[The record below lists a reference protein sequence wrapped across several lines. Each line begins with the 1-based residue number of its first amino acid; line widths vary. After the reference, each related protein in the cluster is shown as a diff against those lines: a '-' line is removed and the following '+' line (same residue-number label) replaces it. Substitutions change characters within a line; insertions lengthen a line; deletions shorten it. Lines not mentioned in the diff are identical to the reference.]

1 MKKYNTKAIVLK
13 SVKYKDADKIFTL
26 FTKEYGKISAIG
38 RGVRKIN
45 SRRSGNLDTLNYV
58 SVGIRK

>member
-26 FTKEYGKISAIG
+26 FTKEYGKISMEES
-38 RGVRKIN
+38 RKIN
-45 SRRSGNLDTLNYV
+45 SSRSGNLILLNYV
-58 SVGIRK
+58 IGR